1 MVMSIES
8 FIQPKF
14 NYPFLWFMDAS
25 IKSLLKVVHNIDDVI
40 VSEKDKELLKSLQ
53 KERLIYISNHPSTRE
68 PPITF
73 VIGNL
78 LYSRFYYMAAREV
91 FDWGYGLVGKVIQ
104 SVGAYSIIA
113 GTADRESLKTTRAI
127 LANPGGKLV
136 LFPEG
141 EPTGGE
147 NDNLLPFQSGV
158 TQLGFWGYEDAL
170 KIDPN
175 AEIYILPAFVK
186 YRMIGS
192 KDTIQKD
199 VDKSL
204 EKLESHFG
212 LDKKGKN
219 VVNRLFSIGKRLIL
233 ENEKQFGIVPEEN
246 QTFDYRIGQLRHK
259 ILNFVADSVGLK
271 KFNKD
276 ANAIEKLRSILST
289 FEIVTLGLPDPKNEL
304 PSPEAA
310 KWGRKYCQKA
320 YDFITIQTQYLTDLP
335 SAERIYEWIYRFEM
349 EVFGSFSPRPT
360 RAYVRMSD
368 PIKLSERYK
377 EYKSSKSK
385 KQVVENLTL
394 ELREK
399 IQLILES
406 EKKVSESLFPDT
418 HTF

>member
-25 IKSLLKVVHNIDDVI
+25 IKSLLKMVHNIDEVV

-68 PPITF
+68 PPIAY

-104 SVGAYSIIA
+104 SAGAYSIIA

-127 LANPGGKLV
+127 LANPEGKLV

-170 KIDPN
+170 KVDPK
-175 AEIYILPAFVK
+175 AEIYVLPAFIK
-186 YRMIGS
+186 YRMLGS
-192 KDTIQKD
+192 KETIQKD
-199 VDKSL
+199 IDKSL
-204 EKLESHFG
+204 EKLENHFG
-212 LDKKGKN
+212 LEKKGKN
-219 VVNRLFSIGKRLIL
+219 VVQRLFSIGNRLIL
-233 ENEKQFGIVPEEN
+233 DNEKQFGIIPEES

-276 ANAIEKLRSILST
+276 AHAIDKLRTILST

-304 PSPEAA
+304 PSLEAA

-320 YDFITIQTQYLTDLP
+320 YDFITIQTQYLIELP
-335 SAERIYEWIYRFEM
+335 SAERIYEWIYRFET
-349 EVFGSFSPRPT
+349 EVFGSSNPRPT
-360 RAYVRMSD
+360 KAIVRLSE
-368 PIKLSERYK
+368 PIKLSEKYSI
-377 EYKSSKSK
+377 YKSSKTK
-385 KQVVENLTL
+385 KVVVEELTK
-394 ELREK
+394 ELRNK
-399 IQLILES
+399 IQSILDEEKRAS
-406 EKKVSESLFPDT
+406 EILFPDT

>member
-25 IKSLLKVVHNIDDVI
+25 IKSLLKVVHNIDEVV

-68 PPITF
+68 PPIAY

-91 FDWGYGLVGKVIQ
+91 FDWGYGLVGKIIQ
-104 SVGAYSIIA
+104 SAGAYSIIA

-158 TQLGFWGYEDAL
+158 TQLGLWGYEDAL
-170 KIDPN
+170 KVDPK
-175 AEIYILPAFVK
+175 AEIYILPAFIK
-186 YRMIGS
+186 YRMLGS
-192 KDTIQKD
+192 KESIQKD

-204 EKLESHFG
+204 EKLENHYG
-212 LDKKGKN
+212 IEKKGKN
-219 VVNRLFSIGKRLIL
+219 VVHRLFSIGKRLIL
-233 ENEKQFGIVPEEN
+233 DNEKQFGIIPEES

-271 KFNKD
+271 KFNRD
-276 ANAIEKLRSILST
+276 ANAIDKLRNILST

-304 PSPEAA
+304 PSLEAA

-320 YDFITIQTQYLTDLP
+320 YDFITIQTQYLNELP

-349 EVFGSFSPRPT
+349 EVFGSSSPRPT
-360 RAYVRMSD
+360 KAIVRLSE
-368 PIKLSERYK
+368 PIKLSEKYSI
-377 EYKSSKSK
+377 YKSSKTK
-385 KQVVENLTL
+385 KVVVEELTG
-394 ELREK
+394 ELRNK
-399 IQLILES
+399 IQNILEEEKRAS
-406 EKKVSESLFPDT
+406 EILFPDT
-418 HTF
+418 HIF